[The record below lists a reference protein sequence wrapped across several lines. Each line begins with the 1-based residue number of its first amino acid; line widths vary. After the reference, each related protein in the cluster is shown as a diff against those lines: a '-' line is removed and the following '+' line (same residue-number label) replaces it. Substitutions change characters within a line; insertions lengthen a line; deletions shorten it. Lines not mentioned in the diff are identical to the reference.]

1 MSHMTLRRLNGSTVG
16 DWSSE
21 NIVHTTH
28 YISACCISTYVY
40 TQPRAHSYI
49 STRSSYIRSVL
60 VRFVCA
66 RWPWLQGSA
75 FCTLKY
81 RHIVLSCAAAIGPAS
96 AAASPVGSKR
106 KTTWRNV
113 TLPLVWRTARNCR
126 RHRRERNGLTV
137 VLSKPSRV
145 VDSLRLRVRL
155 RRQPRKPV
163 CINTRCEM

>member
-1 MSHMTLRRLNGSTVG
+1 MSHMTLRKLNGSTVG

-81 RHIVLSCAAAIGPAS
+81 RHIILSCAAAIGPAS

-126 RHRRERNGLTV
+126 R
-137 VLSKPSRV
+137 
-145 VDSLRLRVRL
+145 VDV
-155 RRQPRKPV
+155 
-163 CINTRCEM
+163 NETA